1 MFGMAHSRRMGVIS
15 STLPGLSR
23 GGARTDVENEERG
36 IGGEEGCG
44 FEHTVEE
51 QV

>member
-23 GGARTDVENEERG
+23 GGARTDVENEER
-36 IGGEEGCG
+36 EEL
-44 FEHTVEE
+44 EE
-51 QV
+51 KKDVGLNI

>member
-23 GGARTDVENEERG
+23 GGARTDVENEERERKREAL
-36 IGGEEGCG
+36 EEKKDVGLNI
-44 FEHTVEE
+44 
-51 QV
+51 